1 MPKSKKHPQKKDGKR
16 EKMLFQSPRGMRD
29 ILPDERPYWDK
40 IEKAGRETADFYN
53 FSRIDAPLVEFAEI
67 FERAVGGATD
77 IIEKQMYYVKG
88 RGKDRL
94 ALRPEGTAG
103 IARAY
108 LEHGLS
114 KTAQP
119 LKLYYFGPM
128 FRYESPQFGRYRQF
142 HQFGFEILGD
152 KDDPVYDAQIVLA
165 GFRLLEELKIKNL
178 NIEINSLGCKN
189 CRSNYRKKL
198 QDYYKKNQNKICR
211 DCKRRL
217 SLNPLRLLDCKNEGC
232 QPIKAKAPVML
243 DHLCS
248 GCKSHF
254 RGVLEYLDELCLP
267 YGLNSYLVRGLD
279 YYNRTVFEFSAEN
292 YGVSLGGGGRY
303 DDLAAML
310 GAKHSLPACG
320 SSLGIERVIEV
331 MKNQGIGG
339 LTKGK
344 AKVFLAQIGQ
354 PAKKRALRLIEE
366 FKRAGIKIMESFG
379 KESLKSQLRVADK
392 EGINTALILGQ
403 KEVFEENIIL
413 RDMKS
418 GAQETVPL
426 SKVVDEVKRRI

>member
-1 MPKSKKHPQKKDGKR
+1 
-16 EKMLFQSPRGMRD
+16 MRD

-40 IEKAGRETADFYN
+40 IEKVGREIADFYN
-53 FSRIDAPLVEFAEI
+53 FSRIDTPLVEFSEI

-77 IIEKQMYYVKG
+77 IIEKQMYYIKS

-94 ALRPEGTAG
+94 VLRPEGTAG
-103 IARAY
+103 IVRAY

-114 KTAQP
+114 KIAQP

-142 HQFGFEILGD
+142 YQLGFEILGD
-152 KDDPVYDAQIVLA
+152 KNDPIYDAQIVLA
-165 GFRLLEELKIKNL
+165 AFRLLEELKIKNL

-198 QDYYKKNQNKICR
+198 QDYYRKNQNKICR

-217 SLNPLRLLDCKNEGC
+217 SLNPLRLLDCKNENC
-232 QPIKAKAPVML
+232 QPIKSKAPIML

-254 RGVLEYLDELCLP
+254 RGVLEYLDELGLP
-267 YGLNSYLVRGLD
+267 YNLNPYLVRGLD
-279 YYNRTVFEFSAEN
+279 YYNQTVFEFLAEN

-303 DDLAAML
+303 DDLAVML

-331 MKNQGIGG
+331 MKNQGISG
-339 LTKGK
+339 LTKGRV
-344 AKVFLAQIGQ
+344 KVFLAQIGQ

-366 FKRAGIKIMESFG
+366 FKKSGIKIMESFG
-379 KESLKSQLRVADK
+379 KESLKSQLKIADK
-392 EGINTALILGQ
+392 EEIDTALILGQ

-426 SKVVDEVKRRI
+426 NKVIEAVKKRIK